1 LVDPDVTN
9 ALLRRREPVVSTAEE
24 ELMKHLSNL
33 SQNVRVF
40 MAAVALSVGAAGC
53 ASGGSDGT
61 GTAGSGTA
69 GGGGG
74 GASGASGACS
84 LADVNKIFA
93 TPAKAITP
101 GCTGALACHDNKG
114 SAAGLDLV
122 SEGWQNKLV
131 GMGPSAAAASAP
143 IPTLCA
149 GMGPYLVAGSNP
161 AKGLFMDKIDPT
173 TTTAPCGVHMPYLQA
188 NITTQQFACIQ
199 SWATTLTNP

>member
-1 LVDPDVTN
+1 
-9 ALLRRREPVVSTAEE
+9 
-24 ELMKHLSNL
+24 MKHLSNL

-53 ASGGSDGT
+53 ASGSDGT
-61 GTAGSGTA
+61 GTAGSSGTA
-69 GGGGG
+69 GGGGTAG
-74 GASGASGACS
+74 STGACS

-93 TPAKAITP
+93 TPTGAITP

-122 SEGWQNKLV
+122 SAGWQTKLV
-131 GMGPSAAAASAP
+131 GMGPTAASAMAL
-143 IPTLCA
+143 IPSLCV
-149 GMGPYLVAGSNP
+149 GMGPYLVAGSTP

-173 TTTAPCGVHMPYLQA
+173 TTTAPCGVHMPYIQA